1 MEDLTSNT
9 NNQGSTVDNERLAG
23 IQQLKSLGPN
33 AVMNQ
38 MLDTLTNLI
47 NTLQQQDISD
57 PDKATSMISYFVLL

>member
-1 MEDLTSNT
+1 M
-9 NNQGSTVDNERLAG
+9 NNKRLAG

-57 PDKATSMISYFVLL
+57 PDKATSMISYSVLL